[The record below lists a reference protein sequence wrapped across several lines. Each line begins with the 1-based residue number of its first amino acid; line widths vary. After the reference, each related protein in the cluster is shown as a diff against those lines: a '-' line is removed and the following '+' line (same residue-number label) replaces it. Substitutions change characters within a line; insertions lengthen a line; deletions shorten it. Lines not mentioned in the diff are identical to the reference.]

1 MKKIMFLLAGV
12 SLFFTF
18 NACDLNPEI
27 YGEYDR
33 EGFESAESAFDPKL
47 GDVYVNLQ
55 REYGY
60 VYREGFWS
68 LQENTTDECV
78 VPTRYLG
85 DWYDGAAFWI
95 LHNHRYDS
103 KTREISGNGQAG
115 NNAWAFAYRGI
126 SKCNS
131 MMNWM
136 RSVKNEMGTTL
147 DNARPEDMA
156 ELYILRAWYHYLMLD
171 NFGNVQFVSQL
182 GSDNYQAKQGQR
194 HEIFDSIMVD
204 LHKYVPQATEKKI
217 YSRVNKHVGW
227 MVLAK
232 MYLNAEAWGVVGK
245 SKYAPTAEDC
255 YKQASLYCDSIIN
268 SKAYSLTTSYFD
280 NFLVDNQGSSENIW
294 CVFYDASFSKGMQF
308 HQMTL
313 HYASQQSYGL
323 KNQPWNGYC
332 TTHKVLGLYGDGDT
346 RINCW
351 ERGQQYDKAGS
362 ALTVNVPVDSATY
375 TLMPQYVR
383 KPTKWP
389 HKDLYPSQAWPKDY
403 EEYKLLLLAA
413 EQDEHYTKAVEE
425 GKTEAEIA
433 EILKDIKPKTTV
445 TLTFPAVFTDT
456 ITTLTNGKDYKI
468 YNIFEG
474 ARFVKFQIQEGVG
487 DHMSNDFPI
496 FRLADTYLMKAEAEM
511 RANGGQANAAAVAAA
526 NKVRVR
532 AGATAYNEANLTL
545 DELCNERC
553 RELMWEGHRRQDLIR
568 FGRYTGANSVQNDAD
583 PYNLWILKYKE
594 QTYKYTDEKGKEVE
608 AFLTDNLPGQIPFE
622 TPDYMKV
629 FPLPDYVVTNGFVQN
644 EGYNE

>member
-12 SLFFTF
+12 SMFFTF
-18 NACDLNPEI
+18 NACDLDPEI
-27 YGEYDR
+27 YSEYDR
-33 EGFESAESAFDPKL
+33 EGFESAESAFDPKM

-103 KTREISGNGQAG
+103 KTREISKDGQSA

-136 RSVKNEMGTTL
+136 RSVKNDMGTTL
-147 DNARPEDMA
+147 DMARPEDMA

-194 HEIFDSIMVD
+194 HEIFDSIMVN
-204 LHKYVPQATEKKI
+204 LHKYVPQATERKI

-245 SKYAPTAEDC
+245 SKYAPTAEEC
-255 YKQASLYCDSIIN
+255 YKQASLYCDSIIE
-268 SKAYSLTTSYFD
+268 SDAYSLTPSYFD

-332 TTHKVLGLYGDGDT
+332 TTHKVLGLYGEGDT
-346 RINCW
+346 RIDSW

-362 ALTVNVPVDSATY
+362 ALTVKVPVDSITY
-375 TLMPQYVR
+375 VLMPQYVR
-383 KPTKWP
+383 KPVDWP
-389 HKDLYPSQAWPKDY
+389 ATLEDF
-403 EEYKLLLLAA
+403 AA
-413 EQDEHYTKAVEE
+413 LSGRDTVWDTKADTI
-425 GKTEAEIA
+425 KSIN
-433 EILKDIKPKTTV
+433 IKPYTF
-445 TLTFPAVFTDT
+445 TFPAVFTDT

-496 FRLADTYLMKAEAEM
+496 YRLADVYLMKAEAEM
-511 RANGGQANAAAVAAA
+511 RANGGQANAVAVEAA

-532 AGATAYNEANLTL
+532 AGAIAYNEATLTL

-568 FGRYTGANSVQNDAD
+568 FGRYTGPKSVQDDNDPA
-583 PYNLWILKYKE
+583 NLWILKYKE
-594 QTYKYTDEKGKEVE
+594 QTYKYIDNEGKEIE
-608 AFLTDNLPGQIPFE
+608 AYLTDNLSGQIPFE

-629 FPLPDYVVTNGFVQN
+629 FPLPDYVVANGFAQN
-644 EGYNE
+644 PGYKE